1 MVYRNRPPFICQVS
15 SLALGWESPGGPQV
29 IAGFADGTCRVV
41 DFGSGRETR
50 KLTHHT
56 ADCRSVDVSPGER
69 SGLD

>member
-1 MVYRNRPPFICQVS
+1 MFQVS

-69 SGLD
+69 NGLD